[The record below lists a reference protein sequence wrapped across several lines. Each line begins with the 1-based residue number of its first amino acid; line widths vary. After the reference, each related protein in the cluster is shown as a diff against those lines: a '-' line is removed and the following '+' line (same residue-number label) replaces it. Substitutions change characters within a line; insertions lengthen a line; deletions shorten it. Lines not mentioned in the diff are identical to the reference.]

1 MPEPPIATPSPRGWP
16 KVTFQTD
23 SDSATGWKLEGVGF
37 PAVSSDG
44 RRVALAFDAQP
55 AGPPALMLT
64 VELLDVDTSAV
75 VRTSRFHE
83 PYK

>member
-1 MPEPPIATPSPRGWP
+1 
-16 KVTFQTD
+16 
-23 SDSATGWKLEGVGF
+23 
-37 PAVSSDG
+37 
-44 RRVALAFDAQP
+44 
-55 AGPPALMLT
+55 MLT